1 MNIDLLFPTLTGDLT
16 KLPQADP
23 AGSDGTGQEFEDM
36 LVQQSKAQQ
45 ENSRPQKKAEDKKA
59 PEKPEQKST
68 QEDEAT
74 EKGGELA
81 AALVTSQPVVPI
93 AAFEEAQVTVS
104 EDGTVILEPA
114 VVEGIAQE
122 QTAEIVETVEVQP
135 EETEQQEQP
144 VEAQFQQA
152 AEAVEE
158 APVEEQP
165 KVEAEVTTVEAGARE
180 TGRPEAAVQRSNE
193 GERSQDEDMD
203 ADIGQQ
209 SQPVFRDVKAAPVK
223 VGDARLTHIEPE
235 PVEPQNA
242 QQMAGVLSR
251 AIQGGADMVRIQL
264 NPANLG
270 SVTIELTRDAAGVI
284 SIVMTPETAR
294 AAEILTQNSS
304 SLMAALTEKG
314 EFTASIAI
322 VVPENNENAG
332 MMMNPDGHNGNAQ
345 EDEEDGKKKKHDDRT
360 EGVNAADFLSQLRL
374 GLVGRAE

>member
-1 MNIDLLFPTLTGDLT
+1 MNIHLLFPTLTGDLT

-122 QTAEIVETVEVQP
+122 QTAGIVETVEVQP
-135 EETEQQEQP
+135 EETVQQEQP

-165 KVEAEVTTVEAGARE
+165 KVEAEAVTEEAGARE
-180 TGRPEAAVQRSNE
+180 TGRPEVTVQRSNE
-193 GERSQDEDMD
+193 GERSQDEEVD

-209 SQPVFRDVKAAPVK
+209 SQPVFRDAKAAPVK
-223 VGDARLTHIEPE
+223 VADVQRPVDAQ
-235 PVEPQNA
+235 EPQA
-242 QQMAGVLSR
+242 PQQIANHVVDALE
-251 AIQGGADMVRIQL
+251 QGQNMVRIQL

-304 SLMAALTEKG
+304 SLMMALTEKG

>member
-1 MNIDLLFPTLTGDLT
+1 
-16 KLPQADP
+16 
-23 AGSDGTGQEFEDM
+23 M

-135 EETEQQEQP
+135 EETVQQEQP
-144 VEAQFQQA
+144 VEAQFQQS

-209 SQPVFRDVKAAPVK
+209 SQPVFRDAKAAPVK
-223 VGDARLTHIEPE
+223 VADVQRPVDAQ
-235 PVEPQNA
+235 EPQA
-242 QQMAGVLSR
+242 PQQIANHVVDALE
-251 AIQGGADMVRIQL
+251 QGQNMVRIQL

-304 SLMAALTEKG
+304 SLMMALTEKG

>member
-122 QTAEIVETVEVQP
+122 QTAGIVETVEVQP
-135 EETEQQEQP
+135 EETVQQEQP

-165 KVEAEVTTVEAGARE
+165 KVEAEAVTEEAGARE
-180 TGRPEAAVQRSNE
+180 TGRPEVTVQRSNE
-193 GERSQDEDMD
+193 GERSQDEEVD

-209 SQPVFRDVKAAPVK
+209 SQPVFRDAKAAPVK
-223 VGDARLTHIEPE
+223 VADVQRPVDAQ
-235 PVEPQNA
+235 EPQA
-242 QQMAGVLSR
+242 PQQIANHVVDALE
-251 AIQGGADMVRIQL
+251 QGQNMVRIQL

-304 SLMAALTEKG
+304 SLM
-314 EFTASIAI
+314 
-322 VVPENNENAG
+322 

>member
-23 AGSDGTGQEFEDM
+23 AGSDGTGQAFEDM

-135 EETEQQEQP
+135 EETVQQEQP
-144 VEAQFQQA
+144 VEAQFQQS

-223 VGDARLTHIEPE
+223 VADVQRPVDAQ
-235 PVEPQNA
+235 EPQA
-242 QQMAGVLSR
+242 PQQIANHVVDALE
-251 AIQGGADMVRIQL
+251 QGQNMVRIQL

-304 SLMAALTEKG
+304 SLMMALTEKG

>member
-36 LVQQSKAQQ
+36 LVQQSKSQQ

-135 EETEQQEQP
+135 EETVQQEQP
-144 VEAQFQQA
+144 VEAQFQQS

-209 SQPVFRDVKAAPVK
+209 SQPVFRDAKAAPVK
-223 VGDARLTHIEPE
+223 VADVQRPVDAQ
-235 PVEPQNA
+235 EPQA
-242 QQMAGVLSR
+242 PQQIANHVVDALE
-251 AIQGGADMVRIQL
+251 QGQNMVRIQL

-304 SLMAALTEKG
+304 SLMMALTEKG

>member
-1 MNIDLLFPTLTGDLT
+1 MNIDLLFPTLTGYLT

-135 EETEQQEQP
+135 EETVQQEQP
-144 VEAQFQQA
+144 VEAQFQQS

-209 SQPVFRDVKAAPVK
+209 SQPVFRDAKAAPVK
-223 VGDARLTHIEPE
+223 VADVQRPVDAQ
-235 PVEPQNA
+235 EPQA
-242 QQMAGVLSR
+242 PQQIANHVVDALE
-251 AIQGGADMVRIQL
+251 QGQNMVRIQL

-304 SLMAALTEKG
+304 SLMMALTEKG

>member
-135 EETEQQEQP
+135 EETVQQEQP
-144 VEAQFQQA
+144 VEAQFQQS

-209 SQPVFRDVKAAPVK
+209 SQPVFRDAKAAPVK
-223 VGDARLTHIEPE
+223 VADVQRPVDAQEPRA
-235 PVEPQNA
+235 PQQIANHVVDA
-242 QQMAGVLSR
+242 LE
-251 AIQGGADMVRIQL
+251 QGQNMVRIQL

-304 SLMAALTEKG
+304 SLMMALTEKG

>member
-135 EETEQQEQP
+135 EETVQQEQP
-144 VEAQFQQA
+144 VEAQFQQS

-209 SQPVFRDVKAAPVK
+209 SQPVFRDAKAAPVK
-223 VGDARLTHIEPE
+223 VADVQRPVDAQ
-235 PVEPQNA
+235 EPQA
-242 QQMAGVLSR
+242 PQQIANHVVDALE
-251 AIQGGADMVRIQL
+251 QGQNMVRIQL

-304 SLMAALTEKG
+304 SLMMALTEKG

>member
-122 QTAEIVETVEVQP
+122 QTAGIVETVEVQP
-135 EETEQQEQP
+135 EETVQQEQP

-165 KVEAEVTTVEAGARE
+165 KVEAEAVTEEAGARE
-180 TGRPEAAVQRSNE
+180 TGRPEVTVQRSNE
-193 GERSQDEDMD
+193 GERSQDEEVD
-203 ADIGQQ
+203 ADIGQ
-209 SQPVFRDVKAAPVK
+209 PVFRDAKAAPVK
-223 VGDARLTHIEPE
+223 VADVQRPVDAQ
-235 PVEPQNA
+235 EPQA
-242 QQMAGVLSR
+242 PQQIANHVVDALE
-251 AIQGGADMVRIQL
+251 QGQNMVRIQL

-304 SLMAALTEKG
+304 SLMMALTEKG

>member
-135 EETEQQEQP
+135 EETVQQEQP

-209 SQPVFRDVKAAPVK
+209 SQPVFRDAKAAPVK
-223 VGDARLTHIEPE
+223 VADVQRPVDAQ
-235 PVEPQNA
+235 EPQA
-242 QQMAGVLSR
+242 PQQIANHVVDALE
-251 AIQGGADMVRIQL
+251 QGQNMVRIQL

-304 SLMAALTEKG
+304 SLMMALTEKG

>member
-135 EETEQQEQP
+135 EETVQQEQP
-144 VEAQFQQA
+144 VEAQFQQS

-180 TGRPEAAVQRSNE
+180 TGRPEAAVQRANE

-209 SQPVFRDVKAAPVK
+209 SQPVFRDAKAAPVK
-223 VGDARLTHIEPE
+223 VADVQRPVDAQ
-235 PVEPQNA
+235 EPQA
-242 QQMAGVLSR
+242 PQQIANHVVDALE
-251 AIQGGADMVRIQL
+251 QGQNMVRIQL

-304 SLMAALTEKG
+304 SLMMALTEKG

>member
-122 QTAEIVETVEVQP
+122 QTAGIVETVEVQP
-135 EETEQQEQP
+135 EETVQQEQP
-144 VEAQFQQA
+144 VEAQFQQTG
-152 AEAVEE
+152 ETVEE

-165 KVEAEVTTVEAGARE
+165 KVEAEAVTEEAGARE
-180 TGRPEAAVQRSNE
+180 TGRPEVTVQRSNE
-193 GERSQDEDMD
+193 GERSQDEEVD

-209 SQPVFRDVKAAPVK
+209 SQPVFRDAKAAPVK
-223 VGDARLTHIEPE
+223 VADVQRPVDAQ
-235 PVEPQNA
+235 EPQA
-242 QQMAGVLSR
+242 PQQIANHVVDALE
-251 AIQGGADMVRIQL
+251 QGQNMVRIQL

-304 SLMAALTEKG
+304 SLMMALTEKG

>member
-45 ENSRPQKKAEDKKA
+45 ENSRPQKKAEEKKA

-135 EETEQQEQP
+135 EETVQQEQP
-144 VEAQFQQA
+144 VEAQFQQS

-209 SQPVFRDVKAAPVK
+209 SQPVFRDAKAAPVK
-223 VGDARLTHIEPE
+223 VADVQRPVDAQ
-235 PVEPQNA
+235 EPQA
-242 QQMAGVLSR
+242 PQQIANHVVDALE
-251 AIQGGADMVRIQL
+251 QGQNMVRIQL

-304 SLMAALTEKG
+304 SLMMALTEKG

>member
-135 EETEQQEQP
+135 EETVQQEQP
-144 VEAQFQQA
+144 VEAQFQQS

-209 SQPVFRDVKAAPVK
+209 SQPVFRDAKAAPVK
-223 VGDARLTHIEPE
+223 VADVQRPVDAQ
-235 PVEPQNA
+235 EPQA
-242 QQMAGVLSR
+242 PQQIANHVVDALE
-251 AIQGGADMVRIQL
+251 QGQNMVRIQL

>member
-122 QTAEIVETVEVQP
+122 QTAGIVETVEVQP
-135 EETEQQEQP
+135 EETVQQEQP

-165 KVEAEVTTVEAGARE
+165 KVEAEAVTEEAGARE
-180 TGRPEAAVQRSNE
+180 TGRPEVTVQRSNE
-193 GERSQDEDMD
+193 GERSQDEEVD

-209 SQPVFRDVKAAPVK
+209 SQPVFRDAKAAPVK
-223 VGDARLTHIEPE
+223 VADVQRPVDAQ
-235 PVEPQNA
+235 EPQA
-242 QQMAGVLSR
+242 PQQIANHVVDALE
-251 AIQGGADMVRIQL
+251 QGQNMVRIQL

-304 SLMAALTEKG
+304 SLMMALTEKG

>member
-135 EETEQQEQP
+135 EETVQQEQP
-144 VEAQFQQA
+144 VEAHFQQS

-209 SQPVFRDVKAAPVK
+209 SQPVFRDAKAAPVK
-223 VGDARLTHIEPE
+223 VADVQRPVDAQ
-235 PVEPQNA
+235 EPQA
-242 QQMAGVLSR
+242 PQQIANHVVDALE
-251 AIQGGADMVRIQL
+251 QGQNMVRIQL

-304 SLMAALTEKG
+304 SLMMALTEKG

>member
-135 EETEQQEQP
+135 EETVQQEQP
-144 VEAQFQQA
+144 VEAQFQQS

-158 APVEEQP
+158 APVEAQP

-209 SQPVFRDVKAAPVK
+209 SQPVFRDAKAAPVK
-223 VGDARLTHIEPE
+223 VADVQRPVDAQ
-235 PVEPQNA
+235 EPQA
-242 QQMAGVLSR
+242 PQQIANHVVDALE
-251 AIQGGADMVRIQL
+251 QGQNMVRIQL

-304 SLMAALTEKG
+304 SLMMALTEKG

>member
-122 QTAEIVETVEVQP
+122 QTAGIVETVEVQP
-135 EETEQQEQP
+135 EETVQQEQP

-165 KVEAEVTTVEAGARE
+165 KVEAEAVTEEAGARE
-180 TGRPEAAVQRSNE
+180 TGRPEVTVQRSNE
-193 GERSQDEDMD
+193 GERSQDEEVD

-209 SQPVFRDVKAAPVK
+209 SQPVFRDAKAAPVK
-223 VGDARLTHIEPE
+223 VADVQRPVDAQ
-235 PVEPQNA
+235 EPQA
-242 QQMAGVLSR
+242 PQQIANHVVDALE
-251 AIQGGADMVRIQL
+251 QGQNMVRIQL

-284 SIVMTPETAR
+284 SLVMTPETAR

-304 SLMAALTEKG
+304 SLMMALTEKG